1 MDEDIVNKENLKK
14 IQKILDI
21 YKICDR
27 CIGRLFRKI
36 DYNSSNEEKGKILR
50 KKIKKNRIDS
60 KNCFLCENIFSE
72 INHFVDLIY
81 DSLKKYEFDTFLIG
95 VKIDE
100 DILEKENKIFTISDF
115 EYKETIKTELKR
127 KIGIILEEKLGKE
140 VNFDKPNIT
149 AVIDTQFDFVNLQIE
164 SLYIYGRYKKFS
176 RNLPQTKW
184 FCKICRG
191 KGCRKCNYTGKLY
204 ERSVEELIS
213 EKLLKK
219 TKSEDESFHGAGRED
234 IDVRMLGNGR
244 PFVLELKN
252 PQKRKI
258 DLENIKKEI
267 NKKYKDF
274 IEISNIEFTNKETI
288 KDIKQSRFKKTYKVI
303 FKCQNSINIEKLKRA
318 IKSLQGKTIKQ
329 KTPSRVAH
337 RRADMIREK
346 YIYKCKIESV
356 EGSIATIVL
365 KAESGTYIKEL
376 VSGDDNR
383 TIPNISNLINK
394 PCEVLEL
401 DVIKINEV

>member
-1 MDEDIVNKENLKK
+1 MAQDIENKENLKK

-36 DYNSSNEEKGKILR
+36 DYNSTNEEKGKKLR
-50 KKIKKNRIDS
+50 KKIQKNKIDS
-60 KNCFLCENIFSE
+60 ENCFLCENIFSE
-72 INHFVDLIY
+72 LNHFVNLIY
-81 DSLKKYEFDTFLIG
+81 DSLKKYEFDNFLIG
-95 VKIDE
+95 VKLDE
-100 DILEKENKIFTISDF
+100 DLLEKENKIFTISDF

-127 KIGIILEEKLGKE
+127 KIGCILEEKLGKE

-149 AVIDTQFDFVNLQIE
+149 AVIDTQFDVVNLQIE

-191 KGCRKCNYTGKLY
+191 KGCRRCNYTGKLY

-288 KDIKQSRFKKTYKVI
+288 KDIKQSNFKKTYKVI
-303 FKCQNSINIEKLKRA
+303 FKCRNSINIEKLKRA

-337 RRADMIREK
+337 RRADMVREK

-394 PCEVLEL
+394 PCEVIEL